1 MDRSRQAH
9 AAAEVP
15 PDAGH
20 AGRCSDGSA
29 ARPAAL
35 THTAG
40 LVWVAD
46 AELRCAFCSPR
57 AAARLGLAERRALAL
72 SRFAGDDP
80 APMEAHRRALA
91 GEVASFDFRRDGLE
105 LHCVLEPL
113 RDADGRP
120 SGVIGSA
127 ADLDERRRA
136 DQAAAERAVL
146 EAALDQTTDGFAI
159 CDAEGRFLFINS
171 TAQQFADSDA
181 RGSVLHDSAHLWGV
195 WRDAAGPVSPEEWPL
210 ARALRGESDQGREM
224 YHDGADGARHHVLVY
239 ATPVR
244 DADGA
249 VIGAVATSTNID
261 SQKANEERIQG
272 LLARTLQ
279 MVSDIVNHSTA
290 VIYLKDQ
297 AGRYLLINRRFE
309 QLFGVT
315 NEWIQR
321 HVDDDFLPPETA
333 AAVRANDRQVLA
345 SGKAME
351 FEEVVPSDGAA
362 RTYVS
367 LKFPLRDGTGTIYGV
382 CGISTD
388 ISERKRM
395 EAELRDSQSVLSAVI
410 ESSPDLVVAMDR
422 ELRMLAINSVAARA
436 FRSMFGSDAVVGA
449 HLAGAVPVDFAA
461 LWRERLARALAGEG
475 FSISESL
482 PIDGVARRFLISL
495 TPTRQDGQVTGVT
508 IFGKDITELSHS
520 EEQARQH
527 QADLAHVLRLH
538 TIGEMAASVAHEV
551 NQPLG
556 AIANYAQGCSRRLEA
571 GSADPQELL
580 QTVRAIGREALRAG
594 QITRRVRELLRKEE
608 PQSRPLDIGVLVRN
622 AVEITAAAAAER
634 GVRIGVDLAPTL
646 PEVHGDPIQI
656 EQVVLNL
663 LLNAID
669 AASALARPGLVSIST
684 VATPREGVAV
694 VVADNGAG
702 IDPGLREQIFQ
713 PFYTTKPGGLGMGLA
728 ISRSIIA
735 AHGGRL
741 SVQPAP
747 DWGTEFRFTL
757 PAITD

>member
-1 MDRSRQAH
+1 MDRSRQAG
-9 AAAEVP
+9 ATAIVA
-15 PDAGH
+15 PD
-20 AGRCSDGSA
+20 
-29 ARPAAL
+29 PAAL

-40 LVWVAD
+40 LLWVAD
-46 AELRCAFCSPR
+46 AELRCAFCSPL
-57 AAARLGLAERRALAL
+57 AAARLGLEERRAIAL
-72 SRFAGDDP
+72 SQFAGDDS

-91 GEVASFDFRRDGLE
+91 GEATSFELSRDGLE
-105 LHCVLEPL
+105 LRCVLEPL

-120 SGVIGSA
+120 FGVIGNA
-127 ADLDERRRA
+127 EDLDERRRA

-159 CDAEGRFLFINS
+159 CDAQGQFLFVNS
-171 TAQQFADSDA
+171 TALGFADSDV
-181 RGSVLHDSAHLWGV
+181 RGSSLPDNAHLWGE
-195 WRDAAGPVSPEEWPL
+195 WRDAEGPVSPHEWPL
-210 ARALRGESDQGREM
+210 ARALRGEPDQRCEM
-224 YHDGADGARHHVLVY
+224 YHDGPDGKRHHVLVY

-272 LLARTLQ
+272 LLARSLQ

-290 VIYLKDQ
+290 VVYLKDQ

-309 QLFGVT
+309 QLFGLT
-315 NEWIQR
+315 NEWIQGR
-321 HVDDDFLPPETA
+321 ADDDFLPSETA
-333 AAVRANDRQVLA
+333 ATVRANDRQVLDEGRA
-345 SGKAME
+345 LE

-362 RTYVS
+362 HTYVS

-395 EAELRDSQSVLSAVI
+395 EAELRDSQAVLSAVI

-422 ELRMLAINSVAARA
+422 ELRIVAINSVAARA
-436 FRSMFGSDAVVGA
+436 FRSLFGSDAVIGA
-449 HLAGAVPVDFAA
+449 RHAGAVPADFAA
-461 LWRERLARALAGEG
+461 LWQGRLARALAGEG

-482 PIDGVARRFLISL
+482 PIDAVARRFLISL

-508 IFGKDITELSHS
+508 IFAKDITELSLS

-538 TIGEMAASVAHEV
+538 TVGEMAASVAHEV

-571 GSADPQELL
+571 GWADPQELL
-580 QTVRAIGREALRAG
+580 RTVRAIGREALRAG
-594 QITRRVRELLRKEE
+594 EITRRVRELLRKEE
-608 PQSRPLDIGVLVRN
+608 PQSRLLDINGLARN
-622 AVEITAAAAAER
+622 AVEMTAVAAAER
-634 GVRIGVDLAPTL
+634 GVRVGVDLAPTL
-646 PEVHGDPIQI
+646 PEVRGDPIQI

-669 AASALARPGLVSIST
+669 ATSALARPGRVTVST
-684 VATPREGVAV
+684 VAALWGGVAV
-694 VVADNGAG
+694 LVADNGTG
-702 IDPGLREQIFQ
+702 IAPELRERIFQ
-713 PFYTTKPGGLGMGLA
+713 PFFTTKPSGLGMGLA

-735 AHGGRL
+735 AHGGQL

-747 DWGTEFRFTL
+747 DCGTEFRFTL
-757 PAITD
+757 PAIAD